1 MGIETDPSWVTLR
14 TGVRV
19 PFLVQGRGGGSDVVL
34 LHAWGESMGVF
45 DRLRP
50 LLPESIRVFAFD
62 QRGQGDADKPATGY
76 GLTELAEDTVAFM
89 DELGLESAVL
99 IGSSSGGYLA
109 QQVAVDHPERVAGL
123 VLVGSPRSLRGRPP
137 FAEEVEQLTDPIDP
151 QWVRDSLQWFRFGAD
166 VPSWYLEDR
175 VRDGVRMP
183 ARAWTGILTGLMTA
197 VPPTEAGTID
207 APTLILWGARDE
219 LLPRAEQVA
228 LAEAIA
234 GSRLRV
240 HEDAAHL
247 LLWEQPEWVANA
259 ITQFVRDSVPTGGT

>member
-1 MGIETDPSWVTLR
+1 VGIESDSGWATLR

-19 PFLVQGRGGGSDVVL
+19 PYVSRGYGGGADVVL

-45 DRLRP
+45 DRLQP

-62 QRGQGDADKPATGY
+62 QRGHGEADKPPTGY
-76 GLTELAEDTVAFM
+76 GLIEFAEDTVAFL
-89 DELGLESAVL
+89 DEVGLESAVL
-99 IGSSSGGYLA
+99 IGSSSGGYVA

-137 FAEEVEQLTDPIDP
+137 FADEVERLTDPIDP
-151 QWVRDSLQWFRFGAD
+151 QWVRDSLRWFRFEAD
-166 VPSWYLEDR
+166 VPSWFLEDR

-183 ARAWTGILTGLMTA
+183 ARAWSGILTGLMTA

-207 APTLILWGARDE
+207 TPTLILWGARDE
-219 LLPRAEQVA
+219 LLPHSEQLA

-234 GSRLRV
+234 GSRLEI
-240 HEDAAHL
+240 HENAAHL

-259 ITQFVRDSVPTGGT
+259 ISQFVRKLG

>member
-1 MGIETDPSWVTLR
+1 MGIESDLSVVTLR

-62 QRGQGDADKPATGY
+62 QRGQGDADKPLTGY

-89 DELGLESAVL
+89 DEVRLESAVL

-123 VLVGSPRSLRGRPP
+123 VLVGSPRSLRKRPP
-137 FAEEVEQLTDPIDP
+137 FADEVEELTDPIDP
-151 QWVRDSLQWFRFGAD
+151 QWVRDSLQWFRFEAD
-166 VPSWYLEDR
+166 VPSWFLEDR

-183 ARAWTGILTGLMTA
+183 ARAWTGVLTGLMTA

-207 APTLILWGARDE
+207 TPTLILWGARDE
-219 LLPRAEQVA
+219 LLPRGEQVA
-228 LAEAIA
+228 LTEAIA
-234 GSRLRV
+234 GSRLKI
-240 HEDAAHL
+240 HEEAAHL

-259 ITQFVRDSVPTGGT
+259 ISQFIRER